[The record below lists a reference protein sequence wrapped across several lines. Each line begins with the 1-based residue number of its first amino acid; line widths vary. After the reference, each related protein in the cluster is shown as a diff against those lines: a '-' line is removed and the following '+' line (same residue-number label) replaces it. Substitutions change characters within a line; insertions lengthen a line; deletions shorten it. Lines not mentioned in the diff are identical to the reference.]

1 MELPTFGVEEEFLL
15 VDPESGEPVPANQL
29 VAQEAKARGLDLQ
42 LELTSCQVETTSE
55 VANSSDELRA
65 ELVRLRRIAAESASA
80 CNTRLLAVGLPPS
93 VPHQFPITDTARY
106 RKIANNFGMIAHEQ
120 GICGCHVHVSV
131 PDRSAAIHAS
141 NWLRPWLPLLVA
153 VSANSAVYRGT
164 DSGYASW
171 RSVLW
176 ARWPSAGPPPY
187 FESVD
192 EYDAVVEMLTD
203 TGAILDD
210 GMVYWDVRPS
220 SKFPTI
226 EVRAADVPL
235 TVAESVFLATL
246 IRAAVMT
253 ALDELT
259 RGVPAPRVPA
269 ETLRAAYWKA
279 ARDGLSGQAID
290 LAGGYR
296 SAPTRNLLAGFVER
310 IGPAL
315 HELDEYS
322 DVRDELDRLVEV
334 GNGAMRQ
341 IQAWQRRGEVADV
354 IDEVAEATLA

>member
-15 VDPESGEPVPANQL
+15 VDPESGEPVAANRL
-29 VAQEAKARGLDLQ
+29 VAQQAEARGLDLQ
-42 LELTSCQVETTSE
+42 LELTSCQVETTSA
-55 VANSSDELRA
+55 VVQSSSELRA
-65 ELVRLRRIAAESASA
+65 ELTRLRRIAAESASA
-80 CNTRLLAVGLPPS
+80 CNTRLLAAGLPPS
-93 VPHQFPITDTARY
+93 VPHQFPITDTPRY
-106 RKIANNFGMIAHEQ
+106 RAIADNFGMIAHEQ
-120 GICGCHVHVSV
+120 GICGCHVHVAV
-131 PDRSAAIHAS
+131 PDRGAAVHVS

-153 VSANSAVYRGT
+153 VSANSAIYRST

-192 EYDAVVEMLTD
+192 EYDAVVEMLID
-203 TGAILDD
+203 TGAVLDD

-220 SKFPTI
+220 SKYPTI

-235 TVAESVFLATL
+235 TVSESVFLATL
-246 IRAAVMT
+246 IRAAVIT
-253 ALDELT
+253 ALDELD
-259 RGVPAPRVPA
+259 GGIPAPRVPA

-279 ARDGLSGQAID
+279 ARDGLSGRAID

-296 SAPTRNLLAGFVER
+296 SAPTRDLLAGFIER
-310 IGPAL
+310 VAPAL
-315 HELDEYS
+315 DQLGEHATI
-322 DVRDELDRLVEV
+322 RDELNRLLEV

-341 IQAWQRRGEVADV
+341 TRAWRQRGEASDV
-354 IDEVAEATLA
+354 IRE

>member
-1 MELPTFGVEEEFLL
+1 MVHPTFGVEEEFLL
-15 VDPESGEPVPANQL
+15 VDPESGEPVAANQS

-42 LELTSCQVETTSE
+42 LELTSCQVETTSA
-55 VANSSDELRA
+55 VADSSDALRSD
-65 ELVRLRRIAAESASA
+65 LTRMRGIAADSASA
-80 CNTRLLAVGLPPS
+80 CNARLLAVGLPPS
-93 VPHQFPITDTARY
+93 VPHQFPITDSPRY
-106 RKIANNFGMIAHEQ
+106 RKIGDAFGMIAHEQ
-120 GICGCHVHVSV
+120 GISGCHVHVAV
-131 PDRSAAIHAS
+131 PDRGAAIQVS

-153 VSANSAVYRGT
+153 LSANSAIYRGT

-176 ARWPSAGPPPY
+176 ARWPSAGPPPH
-187 FESVD
+187 FESIDDYDSTVD
-192 EYDAVVEMLTD
+192 MLLD
-203 TGAILDD
+203 TGAVLDD

-235 TVAESVFLATL
+235 TVSESVLLATL

-253 ALDELT
+253 ALDEFDGGL
-259 RGVPAPRVPA
+259 PAPRVAA

-279 ARDGLSGQAID
+279 ARDGLSGKAID
-290 LAGGYR
+290 LAGGHR
-296 SAPTRNLLAGFVER
+296 VVPTRDLLTGFVER
-310 IGPAL
+310 VGPAL
-315 HELDEYS
+315 DRLGEYS
-322 DVRDELDRLVEV
+322 SVREALGRLVDE

-341 IQAWQRRGEVADV
+341 IRAWRRRGEVSDV